1 MSGEEGV
8 AIYNVCSRLP
18 SMYTVFKKQFEG
30 VFKYVYLEESQDVN
44 RVLIASNR
52 LILEGEAM
60 EQGRKEWTKNY
71 MNKST

>member
-1 MSGEEGV
+1 MIGEEGV

-44 RVLIASNR
+44 RVLIERQWNKDER
-52 LILEGEAM
+52 N
-60 EQGRKEWTKNY
+60 GRRTI
-71 MNKST
+71 